1 MIVLL
6 WIMLIG
12 GLLAIALGW
21 YMRRVATRDLTEFPS
36 LAVATNVN
44 ERKRTGTFLILGGV
58 AVVIIE
64 FVINGMYETA

>member
-21 YMRRVATRDLTEFPS
+21 YMRRVANRDLRDFPQW
-36 LAVATNVN
+36 AIATNAN
-44 ERKRTGTFLILGGV
+44 ERKRTGTFFILGGI

-64 FVINGMYETA
+64 FVINGMYESA